1 MPVIWLHYTNR
12 ESGGRIPVMVEWD
25 WNVRVL
31 KEAITLQLSR
41 IPQKLIFCGKEMQN
55 ESILRDL
62 NLTEFSTVYC
72 VIVTQTAPRSNHRR
86 SHPPSLPPRRYIPKL
101 PVPPTGLDVT
111 SIEVQLEEDSYVP
124 MRSPWETVRMEVF
137 NFSDR

>member
-1 MPVIWLHYTNR
+1 MPVIWLHYTNK

-25 WNVRVL
+25 WNVRML
-31 KEAITLQLSR
+31 KEAINLQLSR

-55 ESILRDL
+55 ESVLRDI
-62 NLTEFSTVYC
+62 NLSEFSTVYC
-72 VIVTQTAPRSNHRR
+72 VLVTDTVNHRR

-101 PVPPTGLDVT
+101 PVPPTGLDIS
-111 SIEVQLEEDSYVP
+111 SIEVELGEDSYVP
-124 MRSPWETVRMEVF
+124 MRSPWQTGGMEVF

>member
-72 VIVTQTAPRSNHRR
+72 VIVTQTVPHSNHRR